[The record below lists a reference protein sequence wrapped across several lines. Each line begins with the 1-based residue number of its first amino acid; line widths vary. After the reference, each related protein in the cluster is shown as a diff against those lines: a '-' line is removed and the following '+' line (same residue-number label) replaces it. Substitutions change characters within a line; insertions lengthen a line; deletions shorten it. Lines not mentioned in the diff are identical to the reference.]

1 MSEQSQLFE
10 PPAPVD
16 PTPRHMGP
24 ASVFPGVLLYRG
36 DCLAVMDAMP
46 ARCVDACV
54 TDPPYGLGFMGKSWD
69 TFKPGEAEK
78 RITENVAIASDN
90 PNLKGRTRG
99 PASSPS
105 AVEYDRS
112 LEGQRAFQ
120 AWTAEWARS
129 LRRVLKPGAHV
140 LVCGAPRSAHRMISG
155 LEDAGFEIRDS
166 FAWLFG
172 QGFPKSHNL
181 DDGLGTAL
189 KPGHEPIV
197 LARAPFEGT
206 VEENVAMWGVG
217 ALNIEACRIEVS
229 DDEYAR
235 NASGDRGHADNRTRQ
250 HEAFKMTAGKS
261 SDVGRWPA
269 NVLLDEHAALL
280 LDEHAGERKSGSNPT
295 RRGSDKFRKIFGTFK
310 GEAVCAPA
318 RGAETGGASRFYFV
332 AKPSQLERN
341 FGCDDLP
348 QLSAGEMTDR
358 EDGSAGLTPYAGAGR
373 SGGGRNPHPT
383 VKPVALMRYLLR
395 LVVPAGGVVLD
406 PFLGSG
412 TTGMAAVV
420 DGYTFVGIEREEK
433 YLTAADAR
441 MRATWAEVH
450 A

>member
-1 MSEQSQLFE
+1 MLFE
-10 PPAPVD
+10 APAPPD
-16 PTPRHMGP
+16 PTPKNMGP

-36 DCLAVMDAMP
+36 DCIAVMEAMP

-69 TFKPGEAEK
+69 TFKP
-78 RITENVAIASDN
+78 ENVADAAATKQRKD
-90 PNLKGRTRG
+90 PEQLANLKNVYGRKRS
-99 PASSPS
+99 PAMSPS
-105 AVEYDRS
+105 QIEYDRT

-120 AWTAEWARS
+120 AWTAEWAHA

-206 VEENVAMWGVG
+206 VEDNVAMWDVG
-217 ALNIEACRIEVS
+217 ALNIDGCRL
-229 DDEYAR
+229 
-235 NASGDRGHADNRTRQ
+235 GD
-250 HEAFKMTAGKS
+250 
-261 SDVGRWPA
+261 GRWPA
-269 NVLLDEHAALL
+269 NVLLDEPAAALL
-280 LDEHAGERKSGSNPT
+280 DEQVAERKG
-295 RRGSDKFRKIFGTFK
+295 KFKKIFS
-310 GEAVCAPA
+310 GEV
-318 RGAETGGASRFYFV
+318 GGGVSRFYFV

-348 QLSAGEMTDR
+348 QLTAGEMTDR
-358 EDGSAGLTPYAGAGR
+358 EDGSKGLTPYAGAGR

-433 YLTAADAR
+433 YLKAADAR
-441 MRATWAEVH
+441 IRATWAEVH